1 MQEANRVSSAL
12 MRRLP
17 RYFRYLQELERRG
30 VTRISSQELARRM
43 RLTASQIRQDINCF
57 GGEGQQGYGYV
68 VVSLRERISRLLG
81 LGREYSMVIV
91 GAGNLGQALSK
102 YNGFGDMGFK
112 VRALFDINER
122 LAGLPVYHYTI
133 RPVSELAGYLSEHK
147 TDIGVI
153 TVPAEHA
160 QATCD
165 ALARGGVGAVWNFAP
180 LDLRAP
186 EGVSLENMHL
196 SDSLLVL
203 SYKLTHQ

>member
-1 MQEANRVSSAL
+1 

-17 RYFRYLQELERRG
+17 RYYRYLLELDRRG

-57 GGEGQQGYGYV
+57 GGEGQQGYGYIV
-68 VVSLRERISRLLG
+68 AALRDRISRLLG
-81 LGREYSMVIV
+81 LGRQYSMVIV

-102 YNGFGDMGFK
+102 YKGFGDMGFM
-112 VRALFDINER
+112 VRALFDQSER
-122 LAGLPVYHYTI
+122 LAGTQVHKYTV
-133 RPVSELAGYLSEHK
+133 RPVSQLAAYLGEHK

-165 ALARGGVGAVWNFAP
+165 ALAQGGVGAIWNFAP

-186 EGVSLENMHL
+186 EGIKIENMHL

-203 SYKLTHQ
+203 SYKLTRQ